1 MVIMKIVLF
10 PNFGKKNALSTAL
23 KCCDILNELGTEI
36 FAAESCKAEFAEKNF
51 VKFGRLEEIAEKCD
65 IIIAIGGDGTILKAS
80 AYASSFDKP
89 LMGINTGRLGFM
101 ASMEI
106 DELDM
111 LSRLKTRDYTVETR
125 MMIDASVMRD
135 NQIISEH
142 TALNDV
148 VISRPYSKITDYTV
162 FTDGIAVSSMHSDG
176 MVFATPTGST
186 AYALSAGG
194 PILEPSTEC
203 IQLTPICPHSL
214 FSRTMVFTAE
224 RVLEVRHYA
233 KGDDDL
239 VYFSVDGKKNCQI
252 LKNDTLIIKKSMK
265 KLRLIDIKGNSFFNA
280 VNNKLMNP
288 IK

>member
-10 PNFGKKNALSTAL
+10 PNFGKKNALSTAI

-36 FAAESCKAEFAEKNF
+36 YAADCYKAEFAEKDF
-51 VKFGRLEEIAEKCD
+51 VKFGKIEEIAEKCD

-80 AYASSFDKP
+80 VHASNYNKP

-125 MMIDASVMRD
+125 MMIDAAVMRD
-135 NQIISEH
+135 NKIISEH

-162 FTDGIAVSSMHSDG
+162 FTDGIAVSSMRSDG

-194 PILEPSTEC
+194 PILEPCTEC

-224 RVLEVRHYA
+224 RTLEVRHYA
-233 KGDDDL
+233 DDDL

-252 LKNDTLIIKKSMK
+252 LKNDTLIIKKSLK

>member
-1 MVIMKIVLF
+1 MKIVLF
-10 PNFGKKNALSTAL
+10 PNFGKKNALSTAM
-23 KCCDILNELGTEI
+23 KCCDILNELGIEI
-36 FAAESCKAEFAEKNF
+36 FAADCYKAEFAEKNF
-51 VKFGRLEEIAEKCD
+51 VKFGKIEEIAEKCD

-80 AYASSFDKP
+80 VHASNYNKP

-125 MMIDASVMRD
+125 MMIDAAVMRD
-135 NQIISEH
+135 NKIISEY

-224 RVLEVRHYA
+224 RTLEVRHYA
-233 KGDDDL
+233 EDDL

-252 LKNDTLIIKKSMK
+252 LKNDTLIIKKSLK

>member
-1 MVIMKIVLF
+1 MKIVLF
-10 PNFGKKNALSTAL
+10 PNFGKKNALSTAM
-23 KCCDILNELGTEI
+23 KCCDILNSLGIEI
-36 FAAESCKAEFAEKNF
+36 FAADCYKTEFAEKNF
-51 VKFGRLEEIAEKCD
+51 VKFGKIEEIAEKCD

-80 AYASSFDKP
+80 VHASNYNKP

-101 ASMEI
+101 ASMEV

-111 LSRLKTRDYTVETR
+111 LSRLKTRDYMVETR
-125 MMIDASVMRD
+125 MMIDAAVMRD
-135 NQIISEH
+135 NKIISEY

-224 RVLEVRHYA
+224 RTLEVRHYA
-233 KGDDDL
+233 EDDL

-252 LKNDTLIIKKSMK
+252 LKNDTLIIKKSLK

>member
-1 MVIMKIVLF
+1 MKIVLF
-10 PNFGKKNALSTAL
+10 PNFGKKNALNTAI
-23 KCCDILNELGTEI
+23 KCCDILNGLGTEV
-36 FAAESCKAEFAEKNF
+36 FAADCYKNEFAEKSF
-51 VKFGRLEEIAEKCD
+51 VKFGSIEEITEKCD

-80 AYASSFDKP
+80 AYASSLNKP

-101 ASMEI
+101 ASMEV

-125 MMIDASVMRD
+125 MMLDVSVLRD
-135 NQIISEH
+135 NKIISEY

-148 VISRPYSKITDYTV
+148 VISRPYSKIADYKV

-176 MVFATPTGST
+176 MVFSTPTGST

-214 FSRTMVFTAE
+214 FSRTMVFSSE
-224 RVLEVRHYA
+224 RTLEVRHYSE
-233 KGDDDL
+233 DDL
-239 VYFSVDGKKNCQI
+239 VYFSVDGKKNFQL
-252 LKNDTLIIKKSMK
+252 LKSDTLVIKKSLK

>member
-10 PNFGKKNALSTAL
+10 PNFGKKNALSTAI

-36 FAAESCKAEFAEKNF
+36 YAADCYKAEFAEKNF
-51 VKFGRLEEIAEKCD
+51 VKFGKIEEIAEKCD

-80 AYASSFDKP
+80 VHASNYNKP

-125 MMIDASVMRD
+125 MMIDAAVMRD
-135 NQIISEH
+135 NKIISEH

-162 FTDGIAVSSMHSDG
+162 FTDGIAVSSMRSDG

-194 PILEPSTEC
+194 PILEPCTEC

-224 RVLEVRHYA
+224 RTLEVRHYA
-233 KGDDDL
+233 DDDL

-252 LKNDTLIIKKSMK
+252 LKNDTLIIKKSLK
-265 KLRLIDIKGNSFFNA
+265 RLRLIDIKGNSFFNA

>member
-1 MVIMKIVLF
+1 MKIVLF
-10 PNFGKKNALSTAL
+10 PNFGKKNALGTAL
-23 KCCDILNELGTEI
+23 KCCDILNGLGTEV
-36 FAAESCKAEFAEKNF
+36 FAADCYKTEFAEKSF
-51 VKFGRLEEIAEKCD
+51 VKFGKIEDIAEKCD

-80 AYASSFDKP
+80 AYASGFDKP

-101 ASMEI
+101 ASMEV

-111 LSRLKTRDYTVETR
+111 LSRLTTRDYTVETR
-125 MMIDASVMRD
+125 MMIDAAVVRD
-135 NQIISEH
+135 GEIISEH

-162 FTDGIAVSSMHSDG
+162 YTDGIAVSSMRSDG

-194 PILEPSTEC
+194 PILEPCTEC

-224 RVLEVRHYA
+224 RTLEVRHKA
-233 KGDDDL
+233 EDDL
-239 VYFSVDGKKNCQI
+239 VYFSVDGKKSCQI
-252 LKNDTLIIKKSMK
+252 LKNDTLTIKKSPK

>member
-10 PNFGKKNALSTAL
+10 PNFGKKNALSTAI

-36 FAAESCKAEFAEKNF
+36 YAADCYKAEFAEKDF
-51 VKFGRLEEIAEKCD
+51 VKFGKIEEIAEKCD

-80 AYASSFDKP
+80 VHASNYNKP

-125 MMIDASVMRD
+125 MMIDAAVMRD
-135 NQIISEH
+135 NKIISEH

-162 FTDGIAVSSMHSDG
+162 FTDGIAVSSMRSDG

-194 PILEPSTEC
+194 PILEPCTEC

-224 RVLEVRHYA
+224 RTLEVRHYA
-233 KGDDDL
+233 DDDL

-252 LKNDTLIIKKSMK
+252 LKNDTLIIKKSLK
-265 KLRLIDIKGNSFFNA
+265 RLRLIDLKGNSFFNA

>member
-10 PNFGKKNALSTAL
+10 PNFGKKNAPATAL
-23 KCCDILNELGTEI
+23 KCCDILNGLGTEV
-36 FAAESCKAEFAEKNF
+36 FAADCYKTEFAEKSF
-51 VKFGRLEEIAEKCD
+51 VQFGKIEDIAENCD

-80 AYASSFDKP
+80 VYASSFDKP

-101 ASMEI
+101 ASMEV

-111 LSRLKTRDYTVETR
+111 LSKLTTNDYMVETR
-125 MMIDASVMRD
+125 MMIDAAVVRD
-135 NQIISEH
+135 GKIISEH

-162 FTDGIAVSSMHSDG
+162 YTDGIAVSSMRSDG

-194 PILEPSTEC
+194 PILEPCTEC

-214 FSRTMVFTAE
+214 FSRTMVFAAE
-224 RVLEVRHYA
+224 RTLEVRHYA
-233 KGDDDL
+233 EDDL
-239 VYFSVDGKKNCQI
+239 VYFSVDGKKSCQI
-252 LKNDTLIIKKSMK
+252 LKSDTLTIKKSPR

>member
-1 MVIMKIVLF
+1 MKIVLF
-10 PNFGKKNALSTAL
+10 PNFGKKNALSTAI

-36 FAAESCKAEFAEKNF
+36 FAADCYKAEFAEKNF
-51 VKFGRLEEIAEKCD
+51 VKFGKIEEIAEKCD
-65 IIIAIGGDGTILKAS
+65 IIIAIGGDGTILKAL
-80 AYASSFDKP
+80 AYASSFNKP

-106 DELDM
+106 DELNM
-111 LSRLKTRDYTVETR
+111 LSRLKARDYTVETR
-125 MMIDASVMRD
+125 MMIDAAVMRD
-135 NQIISEH
+135 NKIISEH

-162 FTDGIAVSSMHSDG
+162 FTDGIAVSSIRSDG
-176 MVFATPTGST
+176 IVFATPTGST

-224 RVLEVRHYA
+224 RTLEVRHYA
-233 KGDDDL
+233 EDDL

-252 LKNDTLIIKKSMK
+252 LKNDTLIIKKSLK

>member
-1 MVIMKIVLF
+1 MKIVLF
-10 PNFGKKNALSTAL
+10 PNFGKKNALSTAI

-36 FAAESCKAEFAEKNF
+36 FAADCYKTEFAEKNF
-51 VKFGRLEEIAEKCD
+51 VKFGKIEEIAEKCD

-80 AYASSFDKP
+80 VHASNYNKP

-125 MMIDASVMRD
+125 MMIDAAVMRD
-135 NQIISEH
+135 NKIISEH

-194 PILEPSTEC
+194 PILEPCTEC

-233 KGDDDL
+233 KDDL

-252 LKNDTLIIKKSMK
+252 LRNDTLIIKKSLK

>member
-1 MVIMKIVLF
+1 MVILKIVLF
-10 PNFGKKNALSTAL
+10 PNFGKKNALSTAI
-23 KCCDILNELGTEI
+23 KCCDILNDLGTEI
-36 FAAESCKAEFAEKNF
+36 FAADCYKTEFAEKNF
-51 VKFGRLEEIAEKCD
+51 VKFGKIEEIAEKCD

-125 MMIDASVMRD
+125 MMIDAAVMRD
-135 NQIISEH
+135 SKIISEH

-162 FTDGIAVSSMHSDG
+162 FTDGIAVSSIRSDG

-194 PILEPSTEC
+194 PILEPCTEC

-224 RVLEVRHYA
+224 RTLEVRHYA
-233 KGDDDL
+233 DDDL

-252 LKNDTLIIKKSMK
+252 LKNDTLIIKKSLK

>member
-1 MVIMKIVLF
+1 MKIVLF
-10 PNFGKKNALSTAL
+10 PNFGKKNALSTAI

-36 FAAESCKAEFAEKNF
+36 FAADCYKTEFAEKNF
-51 VKFGRLEEIAEKCD
+51 IKFGKIEEIAEKCD

-80 AYASSFDKP
+80 AYASSFNKP

-135 NQIISEH
+135 NKIISEH

-148 VISRPYSKITDYTV
+148 VVSRPYSKITDYTV
-162 FTDGIAVSSMHSDG
+162 FTDGIAVSSIRSDG

-224 RVLEVRHYA
+224 RILEVRHSA
-233 KGDDDL
+233 DDDQ

-252 LKNDTLIIKKSMK
+252 LKNDTLIIKKSLK